1 MTHKRTTP
9 KIFHRAKELRR
20 ALTPA
25 ERKLWAR
32 LRNHQLEG
40 YGFRRQHAI
49 GAFIIDFCC
58 PRRKLV
64 IEVDGPSHADQA
76 EYDAM
81 RTDWLQAHGW
91 RVQRF
96 ANQDVERNIEG
107 VLQAIVEALKA

>member
-40 YGFRRQHAI
+40 YGFRPQHAI
-49 GAFIIDFCC
+49 GSFIVDFCC
-58 PRRKLV
+58 PRRKTI
-64 IEVDGPSHADQA
+64 IELDGRSHVDQA
-76 EYDAM
+76 DYDAM
-81 RTDWLQAHGW
+81 RTEWLMAHGW

-96 ANQDVERNIEG
+96 TNQDLERNIEG
-107 VLQAIVEALKA
+107 VLQAIVAALQA

>member
-9 KIFHRAKELRR
+9 KTFHRAKELRR

-49 GAFIIDFCC
+49 GPFIVDFCC
-58 PRRKLV
+58 PRRKTI
-64 IEVDGPSHADQA
+64 IELDGPSHADQA
-76 EYDAM
+76 EYDAL

-91 RVQRF
+91 RAQRF
-96 ANQDVERNIEG
+96 ANQDVERNIGG
-107 VLQAIVEALKA
+107 VLQAIVEALQA